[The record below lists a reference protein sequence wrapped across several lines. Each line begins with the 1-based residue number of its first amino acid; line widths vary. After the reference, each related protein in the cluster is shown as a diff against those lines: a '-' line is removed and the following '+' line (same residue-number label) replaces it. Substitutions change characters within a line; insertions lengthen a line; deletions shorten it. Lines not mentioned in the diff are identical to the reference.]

1 MKQWLSWGV
10 GVWRP
15 YSLIQVA
22 NAMMPKLLRGG
33 SEDSISD
40 INNIHEDSDPS
51 THDAPPPPAK
61 ETPTHPTWVS
71 LLRPSALRAPAPAT
85 GAGPRPFH
93 VHQPQGRPAE
103 PSAAPSSNARCCL
116 PGTGNTGVFPQ
127 DLWACPPW
135 IRSYR
140 DLEERRKRHG
150 GS

>member
-51 THDAPPPPAK
+51 THDAPPP
-61 ETPTHPTWVS
+61 S
-71 LLRPSALRAPAPAT
+71 
-85 GAGPRPFH
+85 
-93 VHQPQGRPAE
+93 
-103 PSAAPSSNARCCL
+103 
-116 PGTGNTGVFPQ
+116 
-127 DLWACPPW
+127 
-135 IRSYR
+135 
-140 DLEERRKRHG
+140 
-150 GS
+150 